1 MDTSNMTK
9 TQLLEKCKE
18 LKIIRCYSKNK
29 SELIELINLTI
40 KLHDFN
46 PAFKN
51 IPLLPSLIKELC
63 LSHNL

>member
-9 TQLLEKCKE
+9 IQLLEKCKE
-18 LKIIRCYSKNK
+18 LKIIKCQSKNK
-29 SELIELINLTI
+29 SELMELINLTN

-51 IPLLPSLIKELC
+51 IPLLPSLIKEFC
-63 LSHNL
+63 SSYNL